1 MIGRLRGRV
10 EEVDLET
17 CLIDV
22 GGVMYEL
29 TCPASTL
36 GDLQVGSEVVV
47 DVHTHVREDQLTLF
61 GFSSR
66 VEKTMFLALLGVN
79 GVGPKMAV
87 KILSGAPLSE
97 IARWIEMGDVKSL
110 SGLPKVGKKTAEQ
123 LIVSLKGKLGDW
135 ATGSVRMGQARA
147 VGAMAMPL
155 KGQDEI
161 ASALSN
167 LGFRGPEL
175 ERVMQQLS
183 PDVSFEDGVREALR
197 LLGGAR

>member
-10 EEVDLET
+10 EEMDLET

-36 GDLQVGSEVVV
+36 GDLQVGAEVVV

-87 KILSGAPLSE
+87 KILSGAPLGE

-147 VGAMAMPL
+147 VGATAMPL

>member
-1 MIGRLRGRV
+1 MIGRLRGRI
-10 EEVDLET
+10 EELELDS

-22 GGVMYEL
+22 NGVMYEL

-36 GDLQVGSEVVV
+36 GDLQVGAEVSL

-66 VEKTMFLALLGVN
+66 VEKTMFLTLLGVN
-79 GVGPKMAV
+79 GVGPKLAV
-87 KILSGAPLSE
+87 KILSGAPLAE
-97 IARWIEMGDVKSL
+97 IARWIEAGDVKSL

-135 ATGSVRMGQARA
+135 TSGAARLGSSRA
-147 VGAMAMPL
+147 VGASPLPL
-155 KGQDEI
+155 KGTEEI
-161 ASALSN
+161 ASALAN

-183 PDVSFEDGVREALR
+183 PEVSFEEGVREALR

>member
-17 CLIDV
+17 CLLDV

-29 TCPASTL
+29 TCPTSTL
-36 GDLQVGSEVVV
+36 GDLQVGAEVVV

-87 KILSGAPLSE
+87 KILSGAPLAE
-97 IARWIEMGDVKSL
+97 IARWIETGDVKSL
-110 SGLPKVGKKTAEQ
+110 LGLSQVGKKTAEQ
-123 LIVSLKGKLGDW
+123 MIVSLKGKLGEW
-135 ATGSVRMGQARA
+135 ATGSVRMGQARTMGA
-147 VGAMAMPL
+147 VAMPL

-161 ASALSN
+161 ASALTN

-175 ERVMQQLS
+175 ERVMQQIS
-183 PDVSFEDGVREALR
+183 PELSFEDGVREALR